1 MNRFQVSV
9 SNPTCAPTP
18 WRFQNS
24 ALFARLDSFLERCHD
39 ILDLT
44 QTVLQF
50 NKLERV
56 EVGGR
61 ALHSSTIQLNLSHF
75 WSLKPQQASTSQLN
89 LRRSLSVEATTTS
102 NTKCSRQARK

>member
-56 EVGGR
+56 EVGGTKGKTLTTSVR
-61 ALHSSTIQLNLSHF
+61 QIYADFLQAVAKFQAGAYPRPLFSST
-75 WSLKPQQASTSQLN
+75 
-89 LRRSLSVEATTTS
+89 
-102 NTKCSRQARK
+102 